1 MRVMALQLLIQRLK
15 RLGHVC
21 EHKRPL
27 KGCSALWRAYAAL
40 VAGRDAFATALQ
52 RNCTEAGRVAATVRA
67 AVAGGATAAG
77 MVAATGSA
85 VETVGAR
92 NSKARQVTGSAL
104 VFRPP
109 R

>member
-27 KGCSALWRAYAAL
+27 KGCSTLWRASAAH

-52 RNCTEAGRVAATVRA
+52 RNCTEAGT
-67 AVAGGATAAG
+67 
-77 MVAATGSA
+77 VAATGSA

-92 NSKARQVTGSAL
+92 NSKARHVTGSAL